1 MTMQSEITE
10 ALNHVPADVD
20 RDTWAKVGMAIKSEL
35 GDAGFETFDQWS
47 RTAGS
52 YIEQDCKDTY
62 RSVRADG
69 GITIKSLFAL
79 AKEHGY
85 QPPRDDHQKQK
96 SLTLAW
102 NSATENRADDHP
114 YLKLKNIKA
123 HGTRISGKT
132 LLIPV
137 SDLDGKVQS
146 AQLVFLDGGKWD
158 KKYQT
163 GTKLKDDSCHVIGSL
178 DSTTIVLAEGL
189 GAAASIHEATGY
201 TTVICF
207 GCDRL
212 AKVGRS
218 IKARY
223 PDANLLIAGD
233 DDTHHKVKNPGREKA
248 IKAGKEIGA
257 KVVFPSF
264 SSGSGTDFND
274 LHLREGIEAVR
285 QQIDAGLAQ
294 DDSQPTP
301 KASTLVCVT
310 IADLLSREL
319 PAIDPLLSP
328 WLGKQSLNI
337 VYAWRGVGKTH
348 FALNLAYAVASGGE
362 FLGWQAPEPNGVLY
376 LDGEMPGGAM
386 QSRLASIIASHPA
399 ECDPAKFRIV
409 TPDLQSSFMPDLAT
423 QEGQDAIEE
432 QINPDTSLIIVD
444 NLSSLVRRGGREN
457 DAESWLNVGEWAM
470 FQRSRGRSVLFIH
483 HSGKDGRQ
491 RGTSKREDILDT
503 VVRLSRPSDYES
515 TQGARFVVEFEKDRH
530 NTAGQ
535 PFEAQLQGDEHG
547 QQIWTTKL
555 LETSRMDQIIDLAEL
570 GMSVTD
576 ISIEIGCNKSTVS
589 RTLQK
594 AEEKDLYTPKKKG
607 GKGKVIDLKT
617 RERRDVDD

>member
-1 MTMQSEITE
+1 MQSEISD
-10 ALNHVPADVD
+10 ALSHIPADVD
-20 RDTWAKVGMAIKSEL
+20 HDTWVRVGMALKSEL
-35 GDAGFETFDQWS
+35 GDSGFDSFDAWS
-47 RTAGS
+47 RTADS
-52 YIEQDCKDTY
+52 YVEQDAKDCWK
-62 RSVRADG
+62 SIKNPDG
-69 GITIKSLFAL
+69 GITIKTLFAL
-79 AKEHGY
+79 AGEHGY
-85 QPPRDDHQKQK
+85 KPPRDDHQKPK
-96 SLTLAW
+96 SLTSAW
-102 NSATENRADDHP
+102 QSATENGADDHP

-137 SDLDGKVQS
+137 SDLDGKLLSLQS
-146 AQLVFLDGGKWD
+146 VFQQEGKWEKRFFKD
-158 KKYQT
+158 A
-163 GTKLKDDSCHVIGSL
+163 KLRAGCHVVGDISAG
-178 DSTTIVLAEGL
+178 TVIIAEGFAT
-189 GAAASIHEATGY
+189 GATIHEATNYPVVVAFDCG
-201 TTVICF
+201 
-207 GCDRL
+207 RL
-212 AKVGRS
+212 ATVG
-218 IKARY
+218 KAVRAKY
-223 PDANLLIAGD
+223 PKETIIIAAD
-233 DDTHHKVKNPGREKA
+233 NDTHLATNPGKTKA
-248 IKAGKEIGA
+248 TKAAKDIGA
-257 KVVFPSF
+257 TVVLPVFQ
-264 SSGSGTDFND
+264 SGTGGDFND
-274 LHLREGIEAVR
+274 LYQKEGAEAVR
-285 QQIDAGLAQ
+285 QQIEAGLAQ
-294 DDSQPTP
+294 DGSQPTP
-301 KASTLVCVT
+301 KASKLVCVT

-319 PAIDPLLSP
+319 PPIDPLLTP
-328 WLGKQSLNI
+328 WLGKQSLNM

-423 QEGQDAIEE
+423 TEGQEAIEE
-432 QINPDTSLIIVD
+432 QITPDTALIIVD

-470 FQRSRGRSVLFIH
+470 YQRSRGRSVLFIH

-491 RGTSKREDILDT
+491 RGTSKREDILDS
-503 VVRLSRPSDYES
+503 VVRLSRPSDYEN

-547 QQIWTTKL
+547 QQVWTTKL

-576 ISIEIGCNKSTVS
+576 ISIEIGVNKSNVS
-589 RTLQK
+589 RTLKK
-594 AEEKDLYTPKKKG
+594 AEEQGLYTPKRKG
-607 GKGKVIDLKT
+607 GKGKVIDFRT